1 MSDLPDHNPTGRLGA
16 GLSADETDPYED
28 IDNGGDSRTE
38 APTGDLRNERFVGDA
53 QLREVLSGTPL
64 AVGSKGS
71 GVKRVQQAMV
81 DMGFALPGAAD
92 GSFGKKTAKAVS
104 NFQVNASK
112 AFSDVAVSGEVDA
125 STLRA
130 LDDLAPPPGKK
141 GQTKNVP
148 PASFDGKKVRVI
160 VLKDE
165 HRTFLFDRKGHVQTV
180 FMNAVGA
187 KATPTTDGLKV
198 IVSKLDENGARAE
211 GERLWGAPVFGAR
224 IVNLSWADG
233 KPSGEELHGTTA
245 PDQLGEDV
253 SHGCV
258 RHNNPDIIAI
268 YDSVTVGEKVAIVA
282 SLADP
287 RLKEPG

>member
-16 GLSADETDPYED
+16 GLAADETDPYEA
-28 IDNGGDSRTE
+28 IDKGEDGGGDASTE
-38 APTGDLRNERFVGDA
+38 GLRNERFTGDV
-53 QLREVLSGTPL
+53 QLGEVLAGAPI

-92 GSFGKKTAKAVS
+92 GSYGKQSAKAVS

-112 AFSDVAVSGEVDA
+112 AFSDVTVSGEVDA
-125 STLRA
+125 ATLRA
-130 LDDLAPPPGKK
+130 LDELAPPPGQK

-148 PASFDGKKVRVI
+148 PAFFERTKLRVV

-165 HRTFLFDRKGHVQTV
+165 HRTFLFDRKGHVQAV
-180 FMNAVGA
+180 YMNAVGA
-187 KATPTTDGLKV
+187 TATPTGEGLKV

-233 KPSGEELHGTTA
+233 KPSGEELHGTVS
-245 PDQLGEDV
+245 PGELGQDV

-282 SLADP
+282 GLADP
-287 RLKEPG
+287 RLKEPV